1 MTLSVQE
8 MSDRFEILDLVSN
21 YCDIIDQGRFSELT
35 DIFSQDAFIDYSAM
49 GGAKGSLNEI
59 ITFLKNVM
67 PMFLSTQHMISNQQ
81 IRIDGDTAT
90 GRIMCFNPM
99 EISGNPVF
107 FLGLWYI
114 DEYRRTDEGWRI
126 TKRVEEKGYQY
137 NTPEGME
144 LP

>member
-1 MTLSVQE
+1 MTLSIQE
-8 MSDRFEILDLVSN
+8 MSDRFEILDLVTN
-21 YCDIIDQGRFSELT
+21 YCDIIDSGRFDDLH
-35 DIFSQDAFIDYSAM
+35 DIFCDDAYIDYSAM
-49 GGAKGSLNEI
+49 GGAAGGLEEI

-67 PMFLSTQHMISNQQ
+67 PMFVSTQHMISNQK
-81 IRIDGDTAT
+81 IHIDGDIAT

-114 DEYRRTDEGWRI
+114 DEYRRTEAGWRI
-126 TKRVEEKGYQY
+126 AKRVEEKGYHY
-137 NTPEGME
+137 NIPEGMD